1 MRRQAPHRKAE
12 LHNVVFNVIDTGIS
26 LRPLE
31 KPDKLIDRLSI
42 GGEILSFCNTQC
54 LVGAAG
60 HIRHEL
66 KVDIWALVFVPT

>member
-31 KPDKLIDRLSI
+31 KPDKLIDRLSF
-42 GGEILSFCNTQC
+42 GGEILSFCNTSASLEL
-54 LVGAAG
+54 LVTYVMNS
-60 HIRHEL
+60 
-66 KVDIWALVFVPT
+66 K